1 MEERRTPIRSYG
13 ASRSSVPETCCYR
26 PDRAAVLG
34 CLGLGDCS
42 RSDNAC
48 FMFIQPHKAGG
59 EGRRNIEHHNY
70 DYLRQHDPM
79 PPTTST
85 TAAPPTTTITTENLA
100 GAKAWFTS
108 NVGILQDLQNDLNKV
123 TDSGNTGNKSGVI
136 AGCTQLA
143 SDTTAAQHLP
153 PIPDTTIQGEW
164 SDSLTD
170 SLTDQLHSGPSEQ

>member
-1 MEERRTPIRSYG
+1 
-13 ASRSSVPETCCYR
+13 
-26 PDRAAVLG
+26 
-34 CLGLGDCS
+34 
-42 RSDNAC
+42 
-48 FMFIQPHKAGG
+48 
-59 EGRRNIEHHNY
+59 
-70 DYLRQHDPM
+70 M

-170 SLTDQLHSGPSEQ
+170 FADAAQDCVQGLQNNDVTEMSTYKVQLQSGIIEQTNIANAIKGS